1 MHPKSA
7 TSHNGDGRLLAK
19 LTEYVRNVNFSG
31 FKTLLNQHPKLA
43 FRPNASGRTPLHFAA
58 ELGNVAFMQYLLDR
72 VATPYKVDVRSFID
86 ATSYSGETCLM
97 LAASQGNA
105 NAAEWL
111 ISKQANIDVIAAN
124 GYTALDYAA
133 EAGFTQL
140 AELLVAHKA
149 DTEKAKIYYQV
160 RLRNIQ
166 KAQARITSTEDNA
179 GHKRPKEYCIG
190 MEGLTPLHGAALQ
203 GDIDSL
209 KAALGE
215 GADIEAFSQDGATP
229 LMLAAS
235 EGHHNAVKL
244 LLASGANIDATSM
257 KGWTTLMNAVRKQD
271 ARTVELL
278 VSNGA
283 DVNHL
288 SPDRWTAL
296 AEASYQGQKEIM
308 EMLLRCGADTESRSS
323 HDWTPLM
330 HASYKG
336 DEAAVR
342 LLLDAN
348 SETEVTSGHDETAIL
363 LAAAGGYTNIGR
375 MLLTYGCAPEPPW
388 AKNEDNSPSHV
399 SQKAKS
405 KEIGEPEDRVHARG
419 WTPLMLASQ
428 GGHVEIGK
436 ILLERNVNTEAR
448 SPHDKTA
455 LEIAKEN
462 GRIDMASILE
472 FARHQTS
479 TTP

>member
-1 MHPKSA
+1 M
-7 TSHNGDGRLLAK
+7 K
-19 LTEYVRNVNFSG
+19 LTDYVRSGNFPG
-31 FKTLLNQHPKLA
+31 FRSLLNQHPRLA
-43 FRPNASGRTPLHFAA
+43 LRPNALGRTPLHFAA

-97 LAASQGNA
+97 LAASQGNKK
-105 NAAEWL
+105 AAEWL
-111 ISKQANIDVIAAN
+111 ISKQADINLMAAN

-133 EAGFTQL
+133 EAGFSQL

-149 DTEKAKIYYQV
+149 DTEKAKIYHQV
-160 RLRNIQ
+160 RARNVQ
-166 KAQARITSTEDNA
+166 RAQARIISTKDNA
-179 GHKRPKEYCIG
+179 NLQRPKADSVG
-190 MEGLTPLHGAALQ
+190 MEGLTTLHAAALQ

-209 KAALGE
+209 KAALEE

-235 EGHHNAVKL
+235 KGHHNVVKL
-244 LLASGANIDATSM
+244 LLASGANIDATST
-257 KGWTTLMNAVRKQD
+257 KGWTTLMDAVHNQD
-271 ARTVELL
+271 ARTVEQLI
-278 VSNGA
+278 SNGA

-296 AEASYQGQKEIM
+296 AEASSQGQKEIM
-308 EMLLRCGADTESRSS
+308 EILLRCGADTESRCS

-330 HASYKG
+330 HASYEG

-342 LLLDAN
+342 LLLDAGSN
-348 SETEVTSGHDETAIL
+348 TEVTSSHDETAFL
-363 LAAAGGYTNIGR
+363 LAAGGGHTDIVR
-375 MLLTYGCAPEPPW
+375 MLLMYGCAPEPPW
-388 AKNEDNSPSHV
+388 AKDQDNSSKEG
-399 SQKAKS
+399 SQRAKP

-428 GGHVEIGK
+428 GGHVEIGQ
-436 ILLERNVNTEAR
+436 ILLERNVNTEAK
-448 SPHDKTA
+448 SPHEKTA

-462 GRIDMASILE
+462 GRLDMASILE
-472 FARHQTS
+472 FARHKTS